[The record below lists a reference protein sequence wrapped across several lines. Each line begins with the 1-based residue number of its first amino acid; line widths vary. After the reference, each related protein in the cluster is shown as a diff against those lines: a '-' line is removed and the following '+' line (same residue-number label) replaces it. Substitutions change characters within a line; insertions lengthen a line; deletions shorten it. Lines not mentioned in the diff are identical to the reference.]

1 MSQLILGTNIQSDFK
16 NQSHEAPKLQRKY
29 KNQKQAISLLKQLH
43 WRRLFCATTSYP
55 FPKGR
60 NLVVSYLQTHI
71 WLQSGFI
78 ESIEINPLEYLS
90 ARGWGRGANNTKDNW
105 RKFTTSTNH
114 AMQVCEMCS
123 FRSNKKRCCQDC
135 NCKTEMCQNPL
146 KYVLCIYM
154 FLLHYFRYL

>member
-1 MSQLILGTNIQSDFK
+1 MAQIFNLISKINLM
-16 NQSHEAPKLQRKY
+16 KLQNFRENIKIKSRQFLY
-29 KNQKQAISLLKQLH
+29 WKQLH

-90 ARGWGRGANNTKDNW
+90 ARRWGRGANNTKDNW